1 MLSEGIFHLYTNST
15 PFLQLLQQKILKRL
29 FVGQLQH
36 IGRNEEVV
44 IHAGEFSGLAL
55 MPALTY
61 RLVLI

>member
-1 MLSEGIFHLYTNST
+1 MF
-15 PFLQLLQQKILKRL
+15 FLQLFQQKLLKRL

-44 IHAGEFSGLAL
+44 IHSGELSGLAL

>member
-1 MLSEGIFHLYTNST
+1 MLSEGIFHLSTNST
-15 PFLQLLQQKILKRL
+15 LLLQLLQQKLHKRL

-44 IHAGEFSGLAL
+44 IHAGKLSGLAL

>member
-1 MLSEGIFHLYTNST
+1 MLYTNST

-36 IGRNEEVV
+36 IGRNEEVA
-44 IHAGEFSGLAL
+44 IHAGELSGLVL
-55 MPALTY
+55 MPVLTY

>member
-1 MLSEGIFHLYTNST
+1 MLYTNST
-15 PFLQLLQQKILKRL
+15 LLLQLLQQKILKRL

-44 IHAGEFSGLAL
+44 IHAGELSGLAL

-61 RLVLI
+61 RFVLI